1 MFVVAAWRTF
11 RKTDPIPTEK
21 SVRDAIRTKL
31 STETRAFKNTMQA
44 SQQMLVP
51 ADETA
56 TSSEAST
63 PPTRHSSSSNRH
75 GSSTN
80 RRSSSS
86 GRSGHSNS
94 STNRHQ
100 PRDSTSSRVNSSQS
114 RGNSRSPPNDAE
126 GQDIDTE
133 Q

>member
-1 MFVVAAWRTF
+1 MVAALRTF

-21 SVRDAIRTKL
+21 SVSDAIRTKL

-114 RGNSRSPPNDAE
+114 RGNSRSPPNDAG